1 MRDQRSIQTFR
12 RTVCGVTAVV
22 LISFVFITE
31 FLAVAKAQNSAAPTI
46 TFKTLMKLAKQGN
59 SVAQNNLGLK
69 YAQGNRIEQNNTEA
83 LKWYLRAA
91 EQGLP
96 EAQNNVGLMY
106 AEGLGAPRNDAEAVR
121 WYRLSALQNFSV
133 AQNNLGWMYDR
144 GRGVGQN
151 YEEAARWYRLSA
163 EQELPN
169 AQFNLAAMY
178 EAGFGVNQDFNEAVR
193 WYRKAA
199 GQQHEQ
205 AATRVA
211 LLAPGLPSNEA
222 TLKEPNTVTLDP
234 PAIAEV
240 PTEFVAPIAPVVSV
254 LPVVLLESKPME
266 EAALSSIPAQLK
278 PKTDAMIPTGM
289 TNEGLSTTSVA
300 SQAKATSN
308 TPSNTQSATAFQ
320 AQLAAYRSEVQ
331 SLNSWSAMIAAYP
344 SHFEE
349 FSPSIER
356 IDLGSEKGVFFRLMT
371 GYFGT
376 LDEAKDFCTQII
388 HSGASSGCIPRPAQ

>member
-1 MRDQRSIQTFR
+1 M
-12 RTVCGVTAVV
+12 
-22 LISFVFITE
+22 
-31 FLAVAKAQNSAAPTI
+31 
-46 TFKTLMKLAKQGN
+46 
-59 SVAQNNLGLK
+59 
-69 YAQGNRIEQNNTEA
+69 
-83 LKWYLRAA
+83 KWYLRAA

-106 AEGLGAPRNDAEAVR
+106 VGGLGAPRNDAEAV
-121 WYRLSALQNFSV
+121 
-133 AQNNLGWMYDR
+133 
-144 GRGVGQN
+144 
-151 YEEAARWYRLSA
+151 RWYRLSA

-199 GQQHEQ
+199 GQLHEQ
-205 AATRVA
+205 AATRLA

-234 PAIAEV
+234 SAIAEV
-240 PTEFVAPIAPVVSV
+240 PTEFVAPIAPVVPV
-254 LPVVLLESKPME
+254 LPVVPLASKPVE
-266 EAALSSIPAQLK
+266 EAALSSIAAQLK

-289 TNEGLSTTSVA
+289 TNEGLSTTSVT

-344 SHFEE
+344 SHFKE

-388 HSGASSGCIPRPAQ
+388 HSGASSGCIPRPA